1 MWTATRPPLSHG
13 KRESDVLPWAM
24 SGSKG
29 GWPVE
34 GHLAHVSHS
43 HRCHSRGKPLKGQS
57 RPDHPGV
64 RELSLCSTPL
74 TLSVPNGYTR
84 TCSSREGGGS
94 QRPSGPQGTPAKVG
108 DTLGSLW
115 GWGSLA
121 SSSEGQGRCET
132 PCRAH
137 DSPPPHKAT
146 SQKDNSGE
154 APGHGPEFLDSAW
167 GGHGPVCRTESP
179 AEPQAP
185 QGQLVWWG
193 TQRDPE
199 KTAGGADN
207 SRRRGQGPV
216 AVRGPGGEVCRPRQ
230 RHPDESGG
238 VRRRGRGN
246 RGRPRAL
253 LGPLLSPGH

>member
-1 MWTATRPPLSHG
+1 MGRPGVHTGLSSQVEMGSVPLPPLPPPTSTIPSQVGPSLAGATRLPPPH
-13 KRESDVLPWAM
+13 
-24 SGSKG
+24 
-29 GWPVE
+29 
-34 GHLAHVSHS
+34 
-43 HRCHSRGKPLKGQS
+43 
-57 RPDHPGV
+57 
-64 RELSLCSTPL
+64 
-74 TLSVPNGYTR
+74 
-84 TCSSREGGGS
+84 
-94 QRPSGPQGTPAKVG
+94 
-108 DTLGSLW
+108 
-115 GWGSLA
+115 
-121 SSSEGQGRCET
+121 
-132 PCRAH
+132 
-137 DSPPPHKAT
+137 SPPPHKAT
-146 SQKDNSGE
+146 SQKVNSGE

-199 KTAGGADN
+199 KPAGGADN